1 MDSKKLVR
9 SVLKSFLL
17 SDAAGEDGAKGDQP
31 DVRGE
36 AGGVTAEALAREV
49 KMELG
54 ESGGRVICE
63 LSDRRYVTRQDYNG
77 TNMVSIRDYY
87 IKDGKNFPVLKVIA
101 HV

>member
-9 SVLKSFLL
+9 SVLESFLL
-17 SDAAGEDGAKGDQP
+17 SDAAGEDRANGGQP

-36 AGGVTAEALAREV
+36 AGEVAVEALAREV

-63 LSDRRYVTRQDYNG
+63 LSNRRYVTRQDYNG

>member
-9 SVLKSFLL
+9 SVLESFLL
-17 SDAAGEDGAKGDQP
+17 SDAAGEDEAKGGQP

-36 AGGVTAEALAREV
+36 ADEVAAEAPVREV

-63 LSDRRYVTRQDYNG
+63 VESE
-77 TNMVSIRDYY
+77 
-87 IKDGKNFPVLKVIA
+87 VLLHYRESELLGRHLVF
-101 HV
+101 VC